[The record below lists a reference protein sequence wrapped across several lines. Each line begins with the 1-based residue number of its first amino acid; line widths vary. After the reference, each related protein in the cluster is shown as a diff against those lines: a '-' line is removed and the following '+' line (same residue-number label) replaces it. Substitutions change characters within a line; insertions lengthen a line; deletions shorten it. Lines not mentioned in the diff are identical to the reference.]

1 MEHFYDDQFRVQYL
15 GGKKKETKKKL
26 KFECQ
31 EIMGLFKIEDL
42 AEEPR
47 KYKDT
52 GISLFKDKDSVCFR
66 SSRSNDFSDLSL
78 FSPLLNPNS
87 FLITV

>member
-1 MEHFYDDQFRVQYL
+1 MINLEFSTL
-15 GGKKKETKKKL
+15 GGKRKRPKKL

-47 KYKDT
+47 KYKDAGT
-52 GISLFKDKDSVCFR
+52 SLFFVF
-66 SSRSNDFSDLSL
+66 LEL
-78 FSPLLNPNS
+78 VNS
-87 FLITV
+87 

>member
-47 KYKDT
+47 RYKDA
-52 GISLFKDKDSVCFR
+52 GISLFLEIKIVYFLGLLGPIIFLNR
-66 SSRSNDFSDLSL
+66 HFLTHLS
-78 FSPLLNPNS
+78 FQNW
-87 FLITV
+87 

>member
-1 MEHFYDDQFRVQYL
+1 MEGGFEGLNLQFRTTFLNVEHFYDDQFRVQYL

-47 KYKDT
+47 KYKNA
-52 GISLFKDKDSVCFR
+52 GISLFKK
-66 SSRSNDFSDLSL
+66 
-78 FSPLLNPNS
+78 
-87 FLITV
+87 

>member
-47 KYKDT
+47 KYKDAD
-52 GISLFKDKDSVCFR
+52 ISL
-66 SSRSNDFSDLSL
+66 L
-78 FSPLLNPNS
+78 
-87 FLITV
+87 